1 MDRTSLKDQAKAELN
16 PNFSY
21 YLRISLPALLLTA
34 FVALVP
40 FPLNENMHRAGIR
53 VVAHGSRRMM
63 TNGYWN
69 NIAMWQTAV
78 TFIGL
83 LTALLMIG
91 VSFAMIDGLRG
102 WSDHRFS
109 WTQMFKIF
117 ERGEYFLGSLLIGL
131 LQVVWVSLWMLLLVV
146 PGIVKGLAYSQAQL
160 IYRDAIDAG
169 QPIGYTEAVTR
180 SRQLMYGH
188 KWEFFVL
195 LLSFLG
201 WWLLEMITFGLASIW
216 VIPYRTMTLA
226 NFYLK
231 LTEEQA

>member
-1 MDRTSLKDQAKAELN
+1 M
-16 PNFSY
+16 
-21 YLRISLPALLLTA
+21 TA

-102 WSDHRFS
+102 RSDHRFS

-117 ERGEYFLGSLLIGL
+117 ERGEYFLGLADWFAASRLGQPGDVVIGCSRDCQRIGL
-131 LQVVWVSLWMLLLVV
+131 FTSPVN
-146 PGIVKGLAYSQAQL
+146 
-160 IYRDAIDAG
+160 
-169 QPIGYTEAVTR
+169 
-180 SRQLMYGH
+180 
-188 KWEFFVL
+188 
-195 LLSFLG
+195 LS
-201 WWLLEMITFGLASIW
+201 
-216 VIPYRTMTLA
+216 
-226 NFYLK
+226 
-231 LTEEQA
+231 

>member
-91 VSFAMIDGLRG
+91 VSFAMIDGCAVGRI
-102 WSDHRFS
+102 
-109 WTQMFKIF
+109 T
-117 ERGEYFLGSLLIGL
+117 
-131 LQVVWVSLWMLLLVV
+131 
-146 PGIVKGLAYSQAQL
+146 GLAGRRCS
-160 IYRDAIDAG
+160 
-169 QPIGYTEAVTR
+169 
-180 SRQLMYGH
+180 
-188 KWEFFVL
+188 K
-195 LLSFLG
+195 FLN
-201 WWLLEMITFGLASIW
+201 A
-216 VIPYRTMTLA
+216 A
-226 NFYLK
+226 NIFS
-231 LTEEQA
+231 AAC